1 MDKLHNFESKCE
13 IFLSVILMGRN
24 ANLLFTLK
32 VSSVCDYFSQMS
44 NSLQDISLI
53 ILTGHGE

>member
-32 VSSVCDYFSQMS
+32 VSSVCYYFSQMS
-44 NSLQDISLI
+44 NSL
-53 ILTGHGE
+53 